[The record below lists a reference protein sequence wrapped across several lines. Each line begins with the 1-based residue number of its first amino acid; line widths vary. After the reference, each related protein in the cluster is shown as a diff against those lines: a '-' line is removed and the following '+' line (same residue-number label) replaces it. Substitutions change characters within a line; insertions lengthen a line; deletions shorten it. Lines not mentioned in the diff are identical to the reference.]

1 MLISSAFAH
10 GSNAEAGSTS
20 LGPFILLA
28 IGAVFVLVL
37 FAEKKWRRHKLE
49 QIPSRLNQSATTN
62 LRNINKI
69 EHDT

>member
-20 LGPFILLA
+20 LGPFILLT

-37 FAEKKWRRHKLE
+37 FAEK
-49 QIPSRLNQSATTN
+49 NGAATS
-62 LRNINKI
+62 
-69 EHDT
+69 